1 MPRNLCL
8 DTSVFIKYLV
18 SAEYE
23 PLAAALVL
31 EAIKGSAR
39 IVVPYFTWTEIGS
52 VLRKKVRAKLI
63 SVEQASE
70 LFTAFCDLPIEYLD
84 NNILR
89 ARAWTLAEQ
98 YQLPTLYDA
107 AFLACTE
114 IVGSSCEY
122 WTADKKLLN
131 QLGKTLPTYVN
142 ELVES

>member
-23 PLAAALVL
+23 PSSAAFIL
-31 EAIKGSAR
+31 EAIEGSAR
-39 IVVPYFTWTEIGS
+39 IVVPYFTWAEVGS

-63 SVEQASE
+63 NSEQASE
-70 LFTAFCDLPIEYLD
+70 LFTAFSELPIEYLD
-84 NNILR
+84 SKSLR

-98 YQLPTLYDA
+98 YQMPTLYDA
-107 AFLACTE
+107 AFLACAET
-114 IVGSSCEY
+114 VGTNCEY

-131 QLGKTLPTYVN
+131 QLGQAMPSYVN
-142 ELVES
+142 ELPEN

>member
-1 MPRNLCL
+1 MPRILCL

-23 PLAAALVL
+23 LSAATLVL
-31 EAIKGSAR
+31 EAIEGSAR
-39 IVVPYFTWTEIGS
+39 IIVPYFTWTEIGS

-63 SVEQASE
+63 NTEQASE

-84 NNILR
+84 NSILR

-98 YQLPTLYDA
+98 YQMPTLYDA

-114 IVGSSCEY
+114 AVGDNCEY
-122 WTADKKLLN
+122 WTADRKLLN
-131 QLGKTLPTYVN
+131 QLGQAKPFYVN
-142 ELVES
+142 ELPER